1 MKGSLLLLTPLFAA
15 LFAACS
21 TNPVPEKYRF
31 VKRDSAAGGLRAH
44 EPRTAYEVLE
54 ELPMEGSGSATRI
67 PETKKAYALRRY
79 IDPVD
84 KRILHERGV
93 IYRVEEDARWN
104 LRGTPRDKTLLGT
117 VAGVREPHYV
127 PAPLGSEVSNELA
140 KQKAL
145 TRTLTSSVQSL
156 ASAPNNNNSGERLVQ
171 AAGRIEEGQR
181 EVLSKV
187 RTMSGDMSELRGRVD
202 SLEGRGQSRE
212 VAAAKGKAAAANPR
226 PSMQAEENGVEVPKG
241 GDSEFLKR

>member
-1 MKGSLLLLTPLFAA
+1 MMKGSPFLLLPLLA
-15 LFAACS
+15 LAACS
-21 TNPVPEKYRF
+21 NPVSEKHRF
-31 VKRDSAAGGLRAH
+31 VKRDAATGALHAH
-44 EPRTAYEVLE
+44 EPRTEYEILE

-67 PETKKAYALRRY
+67 PETKKAYAVRRY

-127 PAPLGSEVSNELA
+127 AAPLGAEVSNELA

-145 TRTLTSSVQSL
+145 TRTLTSSVQTL
-156 ASAPNNNNSGERLVQ
+156 ATVPNNNAGEKLVQ

-181 EVLSKV
+181 EVLTKV
-187 RTMSGDMSELRGRVD
+187 RTMSADMNELRTRVET
-202 SLEGRGQSRE
+202 LERAE
-212 VAAAKGKAAAANPR
+212 PAR
-226 PSMQAEENGVEVPKG
+226 PSTPAARPSSTKTTMTGPESDNGLETPK
-241 GDSEFLKR
+241 SEGFNFLKR

>member
-1 MKGSLLLLTPLFAA
+1 MKGSHFLILPLLAA
-15 LFAACS
+15 FAACS
-21 TNPVPEKYRF
+21 SNPVPEKYRF
-31 VKRDSAAGGLRAH
+31 VKGDGATGGLRSH
-44 EPRTAYEVLE
+44 EPRTQYEVLE
-54 ELPMEGSGSATRI
+54 EVPMEGSGSATRI

-79 IDPVD
+79 IDPAD

-145 TRTLTSSVQSL
+145 TRTLTHSVQSL
-156 ASAPNNNNSGERLVQ
+156 ATVPNNNSGERLVQ

-187 RTMSGDMSELRGRVD
+187 RTMSGDMNELRTRVD
-202 SLEGRGQSRE
+202 SLERE
-212 VAAAKGKAAAANPR
+212 QPHEAVPAKRRAASPKSATP
-226 PSMQAEENGVEVPKG
+226 PQPEENGVEVPEG
-241 GDSEFLKR
+241 GDSGFLKR

>member
-1 MKGSLLLLTPLFAA
+1 MKGSPLLLLPLLA
-15 LFAACS
+15 LAACS
-21 TNPVPEKYRF
+21 SNPVPEKYRF
-31 VKRDSAAGGLRAH
+31 VKGDAATGALRTY
-44 EPRTAYEVLE
+44 EPRTQYEVLE
-54 ELPMEGSGSATRI
+54 EVPMEGTGSATRI

-84 KRILHERGV
+84 KRIMHERGV

-104 LRGTPRDKTLLGT
+104 LQGTPRDKTLLGT
-117 VAGVREPHYV
+117 VVGVREPHYV
-127 PAPLGSEVSNELA
+127 SAPLGSEVSNELA

-156 ASAPNNNNSGERLVQ
+156 ATVPRNNDGERLVQ

-187 RTMSGDMSELRGRVD
+187 RTMSGDMNELRSRVD
-202 SLEGRGQSRE
+202 SL
-212 VAAAKGKAAAANPR
+212 VL
-226 PSMQAEENGVEVPKG
+226 
-241 GDSEFLKR
+241 FLLIIIQC

>member
-1 MKGSLLLLTPLFAA
+1 
-15 LFAACS
+15 
-21 TNPVPEKYRF
+21 
-31 VKRDSAAGGLRAH
+31 
-44 EPRTAYEVLE
+44 
-54 ELPMEGSGSATRI
+54 MEGSGSATRI

-127 PAPLGSEVSNELA
+127 SAPLGSEISNELA

-145 TRTLTSSVQSL
+145 TRTLTSSVQTL
-156 ASAPNNNNSGERLVQ
+156 AAAPTNDAGEKLVQ
-171 AAGRIEEGQR
+171 SAGRIEAGQR
-181 EVLSKV
+181 EVLTKV
-187 RTMSGDMSELRGRVD
+187 RTMSTDMNELRTRVET
-202 SLEGRGQSRE
+202 LERSEPREAAPASRTT
-212 VAAAKGKAAAANPR
+212 ANPR
-226 PSMQAEENGVEVPKG
+226 PGAPPQPTDNGLEIPKEG
-241 GDSEFLKR
+241 GLDFLKR